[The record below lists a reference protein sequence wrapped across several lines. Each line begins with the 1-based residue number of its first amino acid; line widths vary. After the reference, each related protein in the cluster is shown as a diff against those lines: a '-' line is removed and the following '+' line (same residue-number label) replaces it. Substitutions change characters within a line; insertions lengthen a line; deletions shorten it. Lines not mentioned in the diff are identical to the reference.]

1 MYNVASFLRGPFMSS
16 SSDLYNLQRKIWKEL
31 FHYFRETNSKPLGI
45 ADFVYFAVQ
54 EEELSLDL
62 MES

>member
-1 MYNVASFLRGPFMSS
+1 MSS
-16 SSDLYNLQRKIWKEL
+16 SSDLYNLQRKIGKKP
-31 FHYFRETNSKPLGI
+31 FHYFRETNSKLHGI